1 MQMPFG
7 RLTKKMVKDC
17 NRHQLIDPVHELGE
31 VKTKWM
37 RLAIDIIS
45 YWGLVYL
52 LIVDCGSW
60 WIAIWKEI
68 QDETAAVITGVLNLG
83 GSGASGIIL
92 YRQQYNILLGN
103 PLKNAR

>member
-1 MQMPFG
+1 MPFG
-7 RLTKKMVKDC
+7 RLTKKVVKDC
-17 NRHQLIDPVHELGE
+17 NRQQLIDPVLELGE
-31 VKTKWM
+31 VKVKTNWM
-37 RLAIDIIS
+37 RLAIDIIP

-52 LIVDCGSW
+52 LMVDSGFW

-68 QDETAAVITGVLNLG
+68 QDETAAVITGVLNFW

-92 YRQQYNILLGN
+92 DRQQYSILLGN